1 MLLLPCLLSIFKRLC
16 CKVGCE
22 FHSYFIWRYLIRFQF
37 KSVVFGL
44 PWVFSMKELPTDP
57 EEERIPRMTCLLF
70 LNKPV
75 IFIATKTGS
84 VMPVFKRT
92 RYAEFGV
99 NFFCVCLFVL
109 CNILGIATILAVT
122 KDFLVKVAFTC
133 ETDDKWNCYDYNSS
147 EAVNCSQTSPYP
159 TSITCYAPAEP
170 LSYNHLGKEL
180 AAAFILFKAVGLM
193 IHVVILMSEVLLTY
207 SKEVCALCNSEEWL
221 WWIKAAFTLLW
232 ILLNLIIFV
241 IIWYLQSLQLGGVMN
256 FLGVHYHKRSEGQ
269 ETEELKQIYNIEYL
283 HYMLYLNIVRT
294 VLYTLPIA
302 VFLIPFFTDIC
313 FQEHIFKEKAFIEY
327 IYVIDERLK
336 EVVVTDQVEKNR
348 EQIYSRAC
356 FCSGTL
362 CTLQY
367 MTLYYITCIRFKIIC
382 TRS

>member
-1 MLLLPCLLSIFKRLC
+1 
-16 CKVGCE
+16 
-22 FHSYFIWRYLIRFQF
+22 
-37 KSVVFGL
+37 VVFGL

-180 AAAFILFKAVGLM
+180 AAAFILFKAIGLM
-193 IHVVILMSEVLLTY
+193 LYVVVLMSKVLLTY

-221 WWIKAAFTLLW
+221 WWIKAAFTLFW
-232 ILLNLIIFV
+232 ILLSLIIFV
-241 IIWYLQSLQLGGVMN
+241 IFWYWLTSDVGGVMN
-256 FLGVHYHKRSEGQ
+256 FFGIHYHKGSEGQ
-269 ETEELKQIYNIEYL
+269 ETERTLNEEEGLIFLLSKVISGVFKFVTEIDNEELLSEVISAASKFVAEIYNFEYL

-313 FQEHIFKEKAFIEY
+313 FQEHIFREKAIIDY
-327 IYVIDERLK
+327 IC
-336 EVVVTDQVEKNR
+336 N
-348 EQIYSRAC
+348 S
-356 FCSGTL
+356 S
-362 CTLQY
+362 
-367 MTLYYITCIRFKIIC
+367 
-382 TRS
+382 